1 MKIYLSN
8 NKPNNNTHTWIN
20 NLSTLNDTVLNAEAT
35 EIICE
40 DFLSS
45 FTIDEQRELINKVVE
60 KLRLNSKLIIS
71 EVDCNLISKRFYLEE
86 LNLQEINRIM
96 FTNKR
101 KSILSVAEISKNLPD
116 KLEVNNKHFQYNECR
131 IILTCRRC
139 K

>member
-45 FTIDEQRELINKVVE
+45 FNIDEQRELINKVVE